1 MLEPAMMNANS
12 PHVLRS
18 AAWATSLALL
28 VCAAQGCGSPPAFG
42 ALRATSCGVPAGVA
56 NMFEQS
62 SSLDVQYGGGKPV
75 REFLVEIHRPGKA
88 TKSRLLGLSVTD
100 DGVGFDQRITAVLQP
115 MEGGR
120 AFFMV
125 HAEGSYG
132 SSVASQMSGLLEDVD
147 PGSPPYALPVRT
159 VTSKRSRAGGGIA
172 MKRLSPWLLSVTPP
186 RYPGAEC
193 SPMDL
198 SVMTNS
204 RSCSNSGSPSDEV
217 QAELAACFTFDADVW
232 TDGLQQFVTNR
243 TR

>member
-1 MLEPAMMNANS
+1 MMNADS

-56 NMFEQS
+56 NLFEQS

-88 TKSRLLGLSVTD
+88 TESRLLGLSVTD

-159 VTSKRSRAGGGIA
+159 VTSKRSRGGYSDEEVIPLVAFRYTSSLPGGGLFADGPFGDDELSIVF
-172 MKRLSPWLLSVTPP
+172 KLRLSE
-186 RYPGAEC
+186 R
-193 SPMDL
+193 
-198 SVMTNS
+198 
-204 RSCSNSGSPSDEV
+204 
-217 QAELAACFTFDADVW
+217 
-232 TDGLQQFVTNR
+232 
-243 TR
+243 